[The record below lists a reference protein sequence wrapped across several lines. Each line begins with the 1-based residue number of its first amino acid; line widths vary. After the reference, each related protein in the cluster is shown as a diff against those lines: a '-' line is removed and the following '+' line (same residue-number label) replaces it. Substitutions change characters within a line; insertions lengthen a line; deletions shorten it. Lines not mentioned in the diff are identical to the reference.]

1 MLAKTPPMGWN
12 SWNTFGPNIN
22 ETVVMEMTDLM
33 VEKGYRDAGYEYVVI
48 DDCWALRERNDKGE
62 LVPDPEKFPHGM
74 KYLADYIHSKGMKF
88 GMYSAAGVRT
98 CAGYPGSYGH
108 EYEDAAM
115 FASWGVDYLK
125 YDKCHFAGSADAR
138 NAYVT
143 MSMAL
148 RATGRD
154 IVFSGCTVGENN
166 PHDWMRSAGAHLY
179 RSTVDIFDSPE
190 SFRNNF
196 TQQYDKFSQ
205 SGPGC
210 FNDID
215 MLIVGMR
222 GTGNVARIGGCSDE
236 AYKMHFALWCFWG
249 APLMLG
255 ADLRKLD
262 DFCHELLTNKELIRL
277 NQDPECRPP
286 YIDERQRYHNLNKRL
301 AGIKMLDNN
310 EFALGLFN
318 YSDDA
323 ELEVLAY
330 FDDLGIPSGK
340 GIGLEL
346 TDIFTGETITK
357 FDFYTPKL
365 PAMTCK
371 IYRAK
376 IVKR

>member
-33 VEKGYRDAGYEYVVI
+33 VEKGYKDAGYEYVVI
-48 DDCWALRERNDKGE
+48 DDCWALRERNEKGE

-125 YDKCHFAGSADAR
+125 YDKCHFAGSADTR

-346 TDIFTGETITK
+346 TDIFTGETFTK

>member
-48 DDCWALRERNDKGE
+48 DDCWALRERNEKGE

-125 YDKCHFAGSADAR
+125 YDKCHFAGSADCR

-262 DFCHELLTNKELIRL
+262 DFCHDLLTNKELIRL

-286 YIDERQRYHNLNKRL
+286 YIDERQRHHNLNKRL

-346 TDIFTGETITK
+346 TDIFTGETFTK

>member
-33 VEKGYRDAGYEYVVI
+33 VEKGYKDAGYEYVVI
-48 DDCWALRERNDKGE
+48 DDCWALRERNEKGE

-125 YDKCHFAGSADAR
+125 YDKCHFAGSADTR

-196 TQQYDKFSQ
+196 TLQYDKFSQ

-346 TDIFTGETITK
+346 TDIFTGETFTK

>member
-48 DDCWALRERNDKGE
+48 DDCWALRERNEKGE

-301 AGIKMLDNN
+301 AAIKMLDNN

>member
-12 SWNTFGPNIN
+12 SWNTFGPDIN
-22 ETVVMEMTDLM
+22 ENVVMEMTDLM
-33 VEKGYRDAGYEYVVI
+33 VEKGYKDAGYEYVVI
-48 DDCWALRERNDKGE
+48 DDCWAMRERNEKGE

-88 GMYSAAGVRT
+88 GIYSAAGVRT

-108 EYEDAAM
+108 EYEDAEM

-125 YDKCHFAGSADAR
+125 YDKCHFAGSADTR
-138 NAYVT
+138 NAYMT

-154 IVFSGCTVGENN
+154 IVFSGCTVGEND
-166 PHDWMRSAGAHLY
+166 PHEWMRSAGAHLY
-179 RSTVDIFDSPE
+179 RSTKDIFDSPE
-190 SFRNNF
+190 SFRHNF
-196 TQQYDKFSQ
+196 TQQYNKFSQ

-318 YSDDA
+318 YSDDV

-346 TDIFTGETITK
+346 TDIFTGETFTK

>member
-33 VEKGYRDAGYEYVVI
+33 VEKGYKDAGYEYVVI
-48 DDCWALRERNDKGE
+48 DDCWALRERNEKGE

-125 YDKCHFAGSADAR
+125 YDKCHFAGSADTR

-196 TQQYDKFSQ
+196 TLQYDKFSQ

-286 YIDERQRYHNLNKRL
+286 YIDVRQRYHNLNKRL

-346 TDIFTGETITK
+346 TDIFTGETFTK

>member
-33 VEKGYRDAGYEYVVI
+33 VEKGYKEAGYEYVVI
-48 DDCWALRERNDKGE
+48 DDCWALRERNEKGE

-125 YDKCHFAGSADAR
+125 YDKCHFAGSADTR

-346 TDIFTGETITK
+346 TDIFTGETFTK